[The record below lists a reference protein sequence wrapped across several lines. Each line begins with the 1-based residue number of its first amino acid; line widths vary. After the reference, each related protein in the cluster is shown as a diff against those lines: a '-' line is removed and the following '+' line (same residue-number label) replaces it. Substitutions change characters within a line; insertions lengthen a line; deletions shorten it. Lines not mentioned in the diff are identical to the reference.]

1 MRMRSIVIDL
11 AVLPEA
17 VVPTWRCT
25 GVFSG
30 DSSSYDVDCT
40 TNLEVTSVEC
50 TLDGASYNCK
60 PTSERI
66 QSSGVLFHPPTVV
79 VVTKHSASL
88 YILASKFEFLVYVHV
103 RTSYGFKTCS
113 SKKMEFRQSQ

>member
-1 MRMRSIVIDL
+1 MRMRSIVIDF
-11 AVLPEA
+11 AVFPET

-25 GVFSG
+25 GAFNG
-30 DSSSYDVDCT
+30 DSSSYDVDCN

-60 PTSERI
+60 STTSERI

-88 YILASKFEFLVYVHV
+88 YLQANLNSWFM
-103 RTSYGFKTCS
+103 S
-113 SKKMEFRQSQ
+113 M